1 MHLATRSGQ
10 HDKRYLGR
18 ARIQQGLVLFLIVL
32 GFPSMLAAQSNPT
45 KEYIRAGGKLVAIE
59 IKASGTPTAYAPTT
73 VSASPTNNSGW
84 ANVFEYKFSDL
95 NGAADIAEAEVSYSE
110 SASPPFS
117 NSCRFVYTKS
127 LNVVR
132 LYNDAASAFVSGSI
146 TPSSSGAN
154 IGNSRCTLIGGSLV
168 VSTSGND
175 LTLRIGIGFAT
186 GTYRNY
192 TTRLYARDAA
202 LNSGWVSHGTW
213 TIPSQVSAPYGA
225 GASGATYSTSINLSV
240 WLSDAQNVSISQLDI
255 DDIQTSIPNS
265 GGSTVNACHFFYF
278 APADSLVLMA
288 ADDIRWQG
296 VTKIGAGGTT
306 ISNGFCSINGA
317 STTKSYDSTYKRL
330 TVTVPVTA
338 IWPWNGYKDIYVA
351 GSDRSGM
358 ILSNQWVS
366 YWQIP

>member
-1 MHLATRSGQ
+1 ML
-10 HDKRYLGR
+10 LR
-18 ARIQQGLVLFLIVL
+18 AAANCILFACVWNAL
-32 GFPSMLAAQSNPT
+32 PAQSTPT
-45 KEYIRAGGKLVAIE
+45 REYIRAGGKLVAIE
-59 IKASGTPTAYAPTT
+59 IKNFGAPTAYAPTT

-95 NGAADIAEAEVSYSE
+95 NGAADITEAEVSYSE
-110 SASPPFS
+110 SASLPFA

-127 LNVVR
+127 LNAVR

-146 TPSSSGAN
+146 SPSSSGSN

-186 GTYRNY
+186 GTTRTY
-192 TTRLYARDAA
+192 TTRLFARDAT

-225 GASGATYSTSINLSV
+225 GASGATYSTSIHLSV